1 MTEKQKEPELGV
13 GNGSAYQWHLFEER
27 GKKQVCL
34 ERNTKDVARRLCD
47 KINTDRNK
55 DIIISTEPRKGD
67 GLEPQKHCQSQ
78 PAEPAKG
85 NRVCA
90 SSLEGGFTTTK
101 SSAQVEDYKGIS
113 ELARALPTTAQT
125 PEMLFPH
132 SQRAEQVPRRSI
144 GMQQPHRE
152 PQPQKYHQESDGVIT
167 APTAWF
173 SESQDS
179 KHLRFLCSLPCW
191 AGLLEPIILSL
202 FSLSAFQKG
211 NACPVCI
218 LPLCFGSA

>member
-1 MTEKQKEPELGV
+1 M
-13 GNGSAYQWHLFEER
+13 
-27 GKKQVCL
+27 L
-34 ERNTKDVARRLCD
+34 ERNTKDVAKRLCD
-47 KINTDRNK
+47 KEINTDRNK

-90 SSLEGGFTTTK
+90 TSLKGDFTTTK
-101 SSAQVEDYKGIS
+101 SSAQVENDYKGIS
-113 ELARALPTTAQT
+113 EFSRALPTTAQT

-152 PQPQKYHQESDGVIT
+152 PQPQKYHHESDCVIT
-167 APTAWF
+167 APTA
-173 SESQDS
+173 
-179 KHLRFLCSLPCW
+179 
-191 AGLLEPIILSL
+191 
-202 FSLSAFQKG
+202 
-211 NACPVCI
+211 
-218 LPLCFGSA
+218 